1 MWERNGVPLV
11 LHPNRPL
18 TYSAVIFGFLLA
30 PGAFAGCLNDKPVCG
45 STKICVSSDPSAASG
60 RRDDNTCLPQTVCKS
75 LRAIADK
82 YAVGGKKLEIASA
95 KRVNNASRG
104 GAKNSHHIRCNP
116 ADFLVPNRGS
126 RAVQRDLASF
136 MVSSPAVKP
145 AGKNVYCSGRA
156 HTSVSPREHF
166 YSSCV
171 RPSASRGNRRSR

>member
-1 MWERNGVPLV
+1 MVNHPYRALTLAAAFFGV
-11 LHPNRPL
+11 
-18 TYSAVIFGFLLA
+18 ALA
-30 PGAFAGCLNDKPVCG
+30 ADANAGCLNDKPVCG
-45 STKICVSSDPSAASG
+45 STKICVSSDPAARSG

-82 YAVGGKKLEIASA
+82 FAVGGKKLEIASA

-104 GAKNSHHIRCNP
+104 GAKNSHHIRCNA

-136 MVSSPAVKP
+136 MVSSPAVRP

-156 HTSVSPREHF
+156 HTSISPRENF

-171 RPSASRGNRRSR
+171 RPSAARGNRRSR